1 MVDAAPKLARYEDLF
16 SLDENVRAR

>member
-16 SLDENVRAR
+16 SLDEDVRAR